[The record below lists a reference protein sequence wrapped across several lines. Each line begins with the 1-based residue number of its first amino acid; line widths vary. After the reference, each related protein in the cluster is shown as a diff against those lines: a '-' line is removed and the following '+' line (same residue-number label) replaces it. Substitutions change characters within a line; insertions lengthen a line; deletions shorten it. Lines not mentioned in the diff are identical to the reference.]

1 MIFELLKFE
10 EGYQEDP
17 YHCSEGYP
25 TVGIGTK
32 IGPKNADLDLY
43 QFTISESVAREML
56 VDELVS
62 IREELVKHRW
72 YTQLDESRKYIIQSM
87 CYQIGIA
94 GVFKFKKMI
103 KALEVKDWEEAA
115 KQALDSR
122 WSKQTPDRA
131 NRHADVL
138 RSGNFALV
146 YGEILGDRYG
156 RCY

>member
-10 EGYQEDP
+10 EFYRERP

-25 TVGIGTK
+25 TIGIGTK

-43 QFTISESVAREML
+43 QFKVSESVAKMML
-56 VDELVS
+56 DDELMS
-62 IREELVKHRW
+62 IRKELVKHRW
-72 YTQLDESRKYIIQSM
+72 YTDLDSHRQDIIKSM
-87 CYQIGIA
+87 CYQMGVA

-115 KQALDSR
+115 RQALDSL
-122 WSKQTPDRA
+122 WAKQTPDRA

-138 RSGNFALV
+138 LTGDLDGV
-146 YGEILGDRYG
+146 YDGLL
-156 RCY
+156 